1 MGKGKPVNGATLSP
15 AKAPWHLWL
24 VGVLTLLFNAMGV
37 FSYVMTRLGKL
48 AALGMTPEQIAF
60 MNSYPAW
67 AVTLW
72 AFGVLGAFA
81 GSVLLLLRSRIA
93 VVAMVV
99 ATIGLFGTTVYN
111 YALTTVPESMQA
123 PALDV
128 AIWAVTLF
136 LLFYAR
142 RMAAAGV
149 LR

>member
-1 MGKGKPVNGATLSP
+1 MNTNLNPRPKT
-15 AKAPWHLWL
+15 PWHLWV
-24 VGVLTLLFNAMGV
+24 VGIATLLFNAMGV

-48 AALGMTPEQIAF
+48 ADLGMTPEQIAF
-60 MNSYPAW
+60 MNAYPAW

-81 GSVLLLLRSRIA
+81 GSVLLLLRSRMT

-99 ATIGLFGTTVYN
+99 ATIGLIGTTVYN

-128 AIWAVTLF
+128 AIWVVTLF
-136 LLFYAR
+136 LLAYSQ
-142 RMAAAGV
+142 RMVKTGV

>member
-1 MGKGKPVNGATLSP
+1 MNTSTIAA

-24 VGVLTLLFNAMGV
+24 VGIGTFLFNAMGAA
-37 FSYVMTRLGKL
+37 SYSLTRLDLL
-48 AALGMTPEQIAF
+48 ADLGMTPDQIAF
-60 MNSYPAW
+60 MQSYPVWANAFW
-67 AVTLW
+67 ALGVWGAVT
-72 AFGVLGAFA
+72 
-81 GSVLLLLRSRIA
+81 GSVLLLLRSRWA
-93 VVAMVV
+93 VAAMVA
-99 ATIGLFGTTVYN
+99 ATIGLVGTTVYN
-111 YALTTVPESMQA
+111 YALIEVPESMQA